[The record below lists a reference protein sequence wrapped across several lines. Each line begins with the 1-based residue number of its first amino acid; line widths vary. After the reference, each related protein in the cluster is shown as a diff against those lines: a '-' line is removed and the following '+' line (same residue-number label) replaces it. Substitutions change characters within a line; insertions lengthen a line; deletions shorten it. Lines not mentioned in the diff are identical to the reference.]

1 MLKRGA
7 GSSAVGHK
15 RALFRWLL
23 REGNSLGDASR
34 RLRSPGAFSGAWGV
48 APEAMVTRRALLSL
62 FLASLGLGLLAGRAR
77 AQTIT
82 QANAHKYLRIEF
94 QSGLDRRGQPTV
106 WGYIY
111 NERGLGNARVQI
123 LIESLDASGKP
134 IAQEVDYVDSEV
146 VLFGSRYFEARPKT
160 PGASYRVTVHSG
172 DWTRGT

>member
-1 MLKRGA
+1 
-7 GSSAVGHK
+7 
-15 RALFRWLL
+15 
-23 REGNSLGDASR
+23 
-34 RLRSPGAFSGAWGV
+34 
-48 APEAMVTRRALLSL
+48 MVTRRALLSL
-62 FLASLGLGLLAGRAR
+62 LLASLGLGLLAGRAR